1 MQTEV
6 SVMYLGDLCLT
17 DNGLGQ
23 IVGFRHIYT
32 EVKHHGIF
40 FIVILIALLG

>member
-17 DNGLGQ
+17 DNSLGQ
-23 IVGFRHIYT
+23 FVGLWYIYAG
-32 EVKHHGIF
+32 VKCHDIF